1 MDQLYMAHLSPCNGK
16 QRRVRASGYCQYPCT
31 PLCRLWF
38 PLVIHWIHDSPRGLS
53 QVSHSLYLVTCS
65 ATVNTTTRRRNDT
78 ASHPRR
84 HAMPRTLSRNSNSA
98 TSLPMASSHK
108 MTLLGGYKGLGPPPT
123 KKRRDDVWHGT
134 TNCNVP
140 PESSNIIESPGYIEA
155 K

>member
-1 MDQLYMAHLSPCNGK
+1 MASNVEYAPVAIASIPA
-16 QRRVRASGYCQYPCT
+16 RRYVGYGSRLQYI
-31 PLCRLWF
+31 R
-38 PLVIHWIHDSPRGLS
+38 IHDSPLGLS

-78 ASHPRR
+78 ASHPRL

-123 KKRRDDVWHGT
+123 KNRRDDVWHGT